1 MIVYNVTVKVEHD
14 ILEEWL
20 NWIEKHMPEVVATGC
35 FESYSFFEL
44 LEPKVDDQRTFVV
57 QYFAKNEENYQ
68 RYLSDFA
75 PQLREDG
82 IKKFGEKFVA
92 FRSILKKMSS

>member
-1 MIVYNVTVKVEHD
+1 MIVYNVTVKVEKS
-14 ILEEWL
+14 IEEEWL
-20 NWIEKHMPEVVATGC
+20 TWIESHAPEVVATGC

-44 LEPKVDDQRTFVV
+44 LDPKVDEMRTFVI
-57 QYFAKNEENYQ
+57 QYFAKTMQDYE

-75 PQLREDG
+75 PKLKEDG

-92 FRSILKKMSS
+92 FRSILEKLS